1 MSGHPPTTLDPQVR
15 LEIYRTFLETGEPPK
30 AGAIA
35 ATLGLPESDVR
46 TALERLASGRAIVL
60 RHGTHDVLMAAPFSA
75 EPTRFRVE
83 VEGRQWWA
91 NCVWDAL
98 GIPAM
103 LGASATISA
112 RCGDC
117 DEPLSLRV
125 VGGALGNSECAV
137 HFAVP
142 AARWWEDIVF
152 T

>member
-1 MSGHPPTTLDPQVR
+1 MSGTAADTLDPQIR

-30 AGAIA
+30 PGAVA
-35 ATLGLPESDVR
+35 ATFGLDESDVHS
-46 TALERLASGRAIVL
+46 ALDRLASGRAIVL
-60 RHGTHDVLMAAPFSA
+60 RPGTHDVLMAAPFSA
-75 EPTRFRVE
+75 VPTRFRVE
-83 VEGRQWWA
+83 ADGRQWWA
-91 NCVWDAL
+91 NCIWDAL

-103 LGASATISA
+103 LDTDATISA

-117 DEPLSLRV
+117 DHPLSLRV
-125 VGGALGNSECAV
+125 AEDALMHSDCVV